1 MPQGDLS
8 GCVTRNVQPGPT
20 GHEWYVAVGGDRQKA
35 RSQIDRLRG
44 NRGNSSG
51 SHPQAE
57 EKQEFSYSF
66 FSHLLNGE
74 PPMGRWCEGQ
84 SIDGK
89 GQFDI
94 VNSEPMGQKPVLNP
108 ARPRGGAQA
117 EQI

>member
-1 MPQGDLS
+1 MNGMWPLAGIVKRRAPKS
-8 GCVTRNVQPGPT
+8 IG
-20 GHEWYVAVGGDRQKA
+20 
-35 RSQIDRLRG
+35 LRG
-44 NRGNSSG
+44 NRGDSSG

-108 ARPRGGAQA
+108 ARPSGGAQA